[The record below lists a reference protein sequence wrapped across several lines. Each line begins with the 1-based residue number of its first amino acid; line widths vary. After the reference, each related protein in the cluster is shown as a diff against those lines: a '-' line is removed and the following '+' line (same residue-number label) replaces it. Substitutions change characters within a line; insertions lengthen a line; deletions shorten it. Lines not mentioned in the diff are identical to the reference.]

1 MQNDIRNSTSPIAV
15 VAPFP
20 LPTRGDAMDEI
31 CLSIDRFCL
40 LAGIEALSEMMEE
53 DATAVCGARH
63 RRHGGRRGYRWGS
76 TVSGIVSVWGP
87 GLAS

>member
-15 VAPFP
+15 VEPFP
-20 LPTRGDAMDEI
+20 LPTLGDAMDEV

-63 RRHGGRRGYRWGS
+63 RPP
-76 TVSGIVSVWGP
+76 WGP
-87 GLAS
+87 PRLSLGLDGKRDR

>member
-20 LPTRGDAMDEI
+20 LPTLGDAMDEV